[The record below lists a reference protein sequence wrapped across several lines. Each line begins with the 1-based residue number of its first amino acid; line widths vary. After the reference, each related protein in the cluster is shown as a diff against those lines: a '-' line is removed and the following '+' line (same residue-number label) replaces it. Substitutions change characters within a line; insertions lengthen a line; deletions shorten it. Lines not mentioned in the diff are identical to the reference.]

1 VRQGEGYLIIGD
13 RHKRFKAGID
23 PAALCDALALGAM
36 PVATRI
42 VAKVQ
47 VATLITD
54 IDMVTE
60 MTAAAVLDV
69 EHNRM
74 LFAR

>member
-1 VRQGEGYLIIGD
+1 MIIGD
-13 RHKRFKAGID
+13 RQKIFKAGID
-23 PAALCDALALGAM
+23 PATLRDPLALGAM
-36 PVATRI
+36 PVAARI
-42 VAKVQ
+42 VGKVE

-69 EHNRM
+69 EHNRL
-74 LFAR
+74 LFAG